1 MLWHRFLFFCGVTTT
16 TRAWVLSPPAGRKIS
31 SCCRL
36 GPRDVSEFFVSA
48 ATETT
53 ISVKELKEVPQIKS
67 LFEAEL
73 LEADEL
79 EEMVPENLDVD
90 GFVRLCY
97 E

>member
-1 MLWHRFLFFCGVTTT
+1 M
-16 TRAWVLSPPAGRKIS
+16 
-31 SCCRL
+31 
-36 GPRDVSEFFVSA
+36 SA

-67 LFEAEL
+67 LLEAEL